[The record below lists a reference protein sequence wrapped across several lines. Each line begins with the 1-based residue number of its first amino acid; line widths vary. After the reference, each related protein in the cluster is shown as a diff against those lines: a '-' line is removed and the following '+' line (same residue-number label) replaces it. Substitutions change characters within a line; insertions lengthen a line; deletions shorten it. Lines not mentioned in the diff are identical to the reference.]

1 MSRVKKSIL
10 AEIKESVLQ
19 YAKIISYVIKVDVEI
34 VDSDLFR
41 IAGSGVYR
49 DRINEDMSREGFVY
63 KRVLETGQP
72 QFIEEPGKH
81 TLCQA
86 CPKQGCCDEKLEM
99 CTPIK
104 LNSEIIGVIGLIC
117 FDEDQKTRLLQDLDY
132 YQLFLG
138 QIAEFISAKAYEY
151 QETERNHRIMAL
163 LQQVMNSVD
172 KGILVLNQLREIV
185 QINRCALKQLQIPS
199 LCLNEKIVIEPTGD
213 ALLGAEE
220 YRVVI
225 AGKTF
230 FLMGEM
236 LSAMPG
242 LSSYDKI
249 FIFNEIKNVKSGILG
264 LTNLAKPVKLDDIVG
279 KSDIIRQLKGK
290 IRKIADSNSTVLIT
304 GESGTGKELIAR
316 AVHDESSRRDKPFIA
331 INCAAIPDT
340 LLESELFGYVKGAFT
355 GADARGKIGKFELAN
370 KGVLFLDEIGDMPL
384 YLQVKLLRVLQE
396 RKLTRIGS
404 NQLIAFDV
412 RVIAATNKNLLELIK
427 ENKFR
432 EDLYYRLNV
441 IPIEVPP
448 LRQRSEDIELLA
460 AGMIEKYCG
469 LFHKSVRA
477 IDRET
482 IDILLRYSWPGNVR
496 ELENTIEFMI
506 NMADSS
512 GILTK
517 ETLPRNIFEYTE
529 RKDFEPEGIVRPL
542 RDVEYQHI
550 LQAVRRYGDT
560 TEGKVAA
567 AQKLGIGIATLYRK
581 LKEME
586 EVTPRKG
593 LQANRR

>member
-1 MSRVKKSIL
+1 MKKSIL
-10 AEIKESVLQ
+10 AEIKDAVLQ

-34 VDSDLFR
+34 VDTHLFR
-41 IAGSGVYR
+41 IAGTGVYR

-63 KRVLETGQP
+63 KRVLETGEP

-81 TLCQA
+81 SFCRD

-99 CTPIK
+99 CTPIQ
-104 LNSEIIGVIGLIC
+104 LNREIIGVIGLIC
-117 FDEDQKTRLLQDLDY
+117 FDEDQKARLLQDLSY

-138 QIAEFISAKAYEY
+138 QIADFISAKAYEY

-163 LQQVMNSVD
+163 LQQIMNSVD
-172 KGILVLNQLREIV
+172 KGILVLNRHREIV
-185 QINRCALKQLQIPS
+185 QINRCALKQLQLPS
-199 LCLNEKIVIEPTGD
+199 SCLKEKIVIEPTGD

-225 AGKTF
+225 AGRTF

-236 LSAMPG
+236 LSALPG

-264 LTNLAKPVKLDDIVG
+264 LTNVTKPVRLDDIAG
-279 KSDIIRQLKGK
+279 RSDIIRQLKDK
-290 IRKIADSNSTVLIT
+290 IRKIADSNSTVLVT

-448 LRQRSEDIELLA
+448 LRQRTEDIELLA

-469 LFHKSVRA
+469 LFSKSVQA

-482 IDILLRYSWPGNVR
+482 TDILLRYPWPGNVR

-506 NMADSS
+506 NMAGSS

-517 ETLPRNIFEYTE
+517 ETLPRNIFEYTG
-529 RKDFEPEGIVRPL
+529 RKDFTPEGTLRTL
-542 RDVEYQHI
+542 RDVEHQHI
-550 LQAVRRYGDT
+550 LQAVRHYGET
-560 TEGKVAA
+560 TEGKLAA

-581 LKEME
+581 LKEIGE
-586 EVTPRKG
+586 TTPREG
-593 LQANRR
+593 RQASRR